1 MPAVV
6 ARPAGRRCATAAA
19 RREYGMLRRRIML
32 IVALLAGLV
41 AVAGL
46 VCGLLNVRLYVD
58 DHVFVGICADGLEV
72 FVYDVPDVARE
83 MWRSYHDDRSSVR
96 EPGESIN
103 VFLPVVVNSPM
114 GFRAVQIPFVAPMAA
129 VAVALGFFSLRHGRR
144 RPPGTKQAR
153 VPSS

>member
-1 MPAVV
+1 MPRGKVLCV
-6 ARPAGRRCATAAA
+6 
-19 RREYGMLRRRIML
+19 LS
-32 IVALLAGLV
+32 GLCGGI
-41 AVAGL
+41 AIAGL
-46 VCGLLNVRLYVD
+46 VCGLLNVPLYGD

-83 MWRSYHDDRSSVR
+83 MWRSYHDERSSVR

-129 VAVALGFFSLRHGRR
+129 VAVALGFFSLRHCRR